1 MKAFFALCCFLATSM
16 LFPRLAAAEW
26 FTDFEKAK
34 AESAKTNRPIF
45 ILFTNS
51 DAAVC
56 LSLDRSIFSQKK
68 FQDYADKKL
77 VLMKA
82 DFPAAIL
89 RQPKGLAQQNA
100 RLRAEY
106 RVSVLPT
113 MLLLDANGK
122 LYKDFVKAEGGS
134 EKYRRKMNEIMDF
147 DPPKRYSEYLETFVK
162 DYKPPKPAVTETK
175 TEAAPKKP
183 AATKK
188 PEKKADVKPEE
199 KTQET
204 AETIIPDEN
213 TLLIPLNPEGDFQ
226 EWLKANQQSASA
238 DETQEAGETKD
249 VPETKGETSDK
260 PEPAEAAE
268 K

>member
-1 MKAFFALCCFLATSM
+1 MKAFFAICCFLATSM

-34 AESAKTNRPIF
+34 AESTKTNRPIF

-77 VLMKA
+77 VLMKV

-89 RQPKGLAQQNA
+89 RQPKGLSQQNA

-106 RVSVLPT
+106 KASVLPT

-122 LYKDFVKAEGGS
+122 VYKDFVKAEGGT

-147 DPPKRYSEYLETFVK
+147 DPPKRYSDYLESFVK
-162 DYKPPKPAVTETK
+162 DYKPPKPAVAETK

-183 AATKK
+183 AAAKK

-204 AETIIPDEN
+204 EETIIPDEN
-213 TLLIPLNPEGDFQ
+213 TLLIPLDPEGDFQ
-226 EWLKANQQSASA
+226 EWLKANQQNAA
-238 DETQEAGETKD
+238 DETKEADEAETKD
-249 VPETKGETSDK
+249 KTSDS
-260 PEPAEAAE
+260 PEPAKAG